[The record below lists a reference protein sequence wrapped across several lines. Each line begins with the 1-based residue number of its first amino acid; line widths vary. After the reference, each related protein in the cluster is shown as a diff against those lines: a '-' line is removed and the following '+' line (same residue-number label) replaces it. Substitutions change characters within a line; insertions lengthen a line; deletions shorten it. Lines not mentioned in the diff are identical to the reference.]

1 MNEFL
6 NCVEIIFATDEDM
19 QSTIA
24 NDELLKYKSKSGN
37 FGRKM
42 AVAAYEKV
50 DVYYDFDP
58 VGWWSN
64 YGGDT
69 PNLQKMARRFLS
81 LTSSSSGC
89 ERNWSQ
95 FEGIHTKKRNRLETS
110 RSNDL
115 VYVKFN
121 ANLLKKKSKR
131 EMGGDLLLSSQ
142 ASEAQGWLVDD
153 GDEDEVEPGSGL
165 TWRMVA
171 EASGADEVLHPRR
184 SARNIPINEDLETSE
199 EENEENVDFESDDE
213 RIMDVVDGAYVDDLE
228 D

>member
-1 MNEFL
+1 MRRWMCTMTL
-6 NCVEIIFATDEDM
+6 TRLDGGPIMVVTL
-19 QSTIA
+19 QT
-24 NDELLKYKSKSGN
+24 YK
-37 FGRKM
+37 KM
-42 AVAAYEKV
+42 A
-50 DVYYDFDP
+50 
-58 VGWWSN
+58 
-64 YGGDT
+64 
-69 PNLQKMARRFLS
+69 MRFLS

-110 RSNDL
+110 RLNDL

-121 ANLLKKKSKR
+121 ANLMKKSSKR

-171 EASGADEVLHPRR
+171 EASGADEVLHPKR
-184 SARNIPINEDLETSE
+184 SARNIPIRELDENLDTSE
-199 EENEENVDFESDDE
+199 EENEEDVDFESDDE
-213 RIMDVVDGAYVDDLE
+213 RIMDVIDGAYVDDLE

>member
-6 NCVEIIFATDEDM
+6 NCVEIIFATDENM

-24 NDELLKYKSKSGN
+24 NDELLKYKSKSGK

-42 AVAAYEKV
+42 TVAAYEKV
-50 DVYYDFDP
+50 DVYHDFDS

-69 PNLQKMARRFLS
+69 PNLQKMAMRFLS

-89 ERNWSQ
+89 KRNWSQ

-110 RSNDL
+110 RLNDL

-121 ANLLKKKSKR
+121 ANLMKKKSKR

-142 ASEAQGWLVDD
+142 DSEAQGWLVND
-153 GDEDEVEPGSGL
+153 GDG
-165 TWRMVA
+165 R
-171 EASGADEVLHPRR
+171 
-184 SARNIPINEDLETSE
+184 
-199 EENEENVDFESDDE
+199 
-213 RIMDVVDGAYVDDLE
+213 
-228 D
+228 